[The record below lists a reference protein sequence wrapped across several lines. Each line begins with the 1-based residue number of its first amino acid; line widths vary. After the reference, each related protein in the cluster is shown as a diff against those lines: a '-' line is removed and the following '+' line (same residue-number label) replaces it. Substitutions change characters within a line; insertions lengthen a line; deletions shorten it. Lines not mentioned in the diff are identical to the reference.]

1 MNDKKLC
8 EWLRANSSG
17 TYRPSSE
24 AAERIE
30 FLLQTLNEIA
40 ALSSVN
46 QDEASLMAQRA
57 TACYMILNN
66 SI

>member
-1 MNDKKLC
+1 MNDRKLC

-17 TYRPSSE
+17 TYRPSAE
-24 AAERIE
+24 AAGRIE

-46 QDEASLMAQRA
+46 QDEASWMAQRA
-57 TACYMILNN
+57 IDAGITNT
-66 SI
+66 